1 MNYFEFAIIVR
12 EKRIKLKLTQD
23 EMSFL
28 LNMSRS
34 KYNRIENGIQEPSF
48 TELVCLCIMLEIDI
62 TKEIKK
68 ENEAKNVPHYD

>member
-34 KYNRIENGIQEPSF
+34 KYNGIENGIQEPSF
-48 TELVCLCIMLEIDI
+48 T
-62 TKEIKK
+62 
-68 ENEAKNVPHYD
+68 